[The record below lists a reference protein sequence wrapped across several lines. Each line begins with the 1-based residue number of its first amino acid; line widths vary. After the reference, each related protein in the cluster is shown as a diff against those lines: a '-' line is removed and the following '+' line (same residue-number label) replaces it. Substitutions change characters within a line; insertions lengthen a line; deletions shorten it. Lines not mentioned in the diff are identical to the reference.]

1 MTKDIVISRT
11 KFLFIVFGLLIM
23 WGLALHQ
30 YLLFLRAYV
39 SPQKA
44 VALYIDVYHEA
55 DPEIIML
62 TISMIVGTFAT
73 FYILWFLR
81 GLKKDEYTVRG
92 EK

>member
-30 YLLFLRAYV
+30 YLLFLRAYA

-55 DPEIIML
+55 DPEIPRAGRL
-62 TISMIVGTFAT
+62 NRKET
-73 FYILWFLR
+73 LNRRPPRKR
-81 GLKKDEYTVRG
+81 GLSSLFLSFCSVSQ
-92 EK
+92 